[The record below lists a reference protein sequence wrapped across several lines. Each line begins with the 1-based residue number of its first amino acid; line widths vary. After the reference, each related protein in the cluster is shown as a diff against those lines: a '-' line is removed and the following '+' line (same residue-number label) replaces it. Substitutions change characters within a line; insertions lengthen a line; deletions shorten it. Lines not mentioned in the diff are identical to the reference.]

1 MRDLARKM
9 TGVNSAELGQTLI
22 ETLVALVILGMVAI
36 ISLSGLAIASKS
48 VIVSQQRVT
57 AENLA
62 KSQMEYIKKQD
73 YETTGNYLQIN
84 IAPEL
89 KDQGCSINSPY
100 PVAIIE
106 DGLQKVKV
114 VIQERC

>member
-36 ISLSGLAIASKS
+36 IFLSGLAIASKS

-84 IAPEL
+84 IAPR
-89 KDQGCSINSPY
+89 
-100 PVAIIE
+100 IE
-106 DGLQKVKV
+106 GPRL
-114 VIQERC
+114 